1 MKIFSRKL
9 SKKERAQSMVEFALI
24 FPLLLLIT
32 YGIIE
37 MGRMLF
43 IYVALTNAAR
53 EGARHGAAAG
63 DVDDLT
69 RTPHYADC
77 EGILEAVHRSAIL
90 SQLDDSDINIDYDHG
105 PDTGVF
111 AENCPPYDSD
121 GNDLVRLRDRIVVSV
136 EGRYDP
142 ILPTGFL
149 GFDGFDI
156 HAENARTIL
165 LNIEIVGTPPPSAYT
180 VTPTRTNSPTP
191 TITHTPTPT
200 ATSTNTP
207 TMTPTSTNTPTPTNT
222 EIGAP
227 TWTPTSTGT
236 RTATPTNTPTV
247 TKTPSCII
255 GSGPLGFDVTEPE
268 YSVTWVITNIGA
280 DPVRMVLNSITWP
293 DLVNPKP
300 RISNIQVDGIDVWTN
315 TPGIDASPLTVC
327 EASEGCAELYNS
339 GLPGNRQLNPGQSV
353 EIKFIYSRVPPSGNY
368 SVNATFLNVTSG
380 GKCTAA
386 NAAILP

>member
-43 IYVALTNAAR
+43 IYIALTNAAR

-63 DVDDLT
+63 DIGDV
-69 RTPHYADC
+69 RIPHYADC
-77 EGILEAVHRSAIL
+77 EGILDAVHSSAFL
-90 SQLDDSDINIDYDHG
+90 TQLDDSAINIDYDHG
-105 PDTGVF
+105 PNTGVF

-121 GNDLVRLRDRIVVSV
+121 GNDLVRLKDRIVIEVN
-136 EGRYDP
+136 GRYDP
-142 ILPTGFL
+142 ILPTGFI
-149 GFDGFDI
+149 GFEGFDI
-156 HAENARTIL
+156 HAVNSRTIL
-165 LNIEIVGTPPPSAYT
+165 LNIEIKGTPPPSAFT
-180 VTPTRTNSPTP
+180 VTPTRTQPPPPTLTDTPPPPTLTDTP
-191 TITHTPTPT
+191 TQT
-200 ATSTNTP
+200 ATD
-207 TMTPTSTNTPTPTNT
+207 TPTPTNT

-227 TWTPTSTGT
+227 TWTPTNTGT
-236 RTATPTNTPTV
+236 PTATPTNTPTV

-255 GSGPLGFDVTEPE
+255 GSGPLGFDINEPE
-268 YSVTWVITNIGA
+268 YSVTWVVTNIGA
-280 DPVRMVLNSITWP
+280 DPVRMVLTNIIWP
-293 DLVNPKP
+293 GDVNPKP

-315 TPGIDASPLTVC
+315 TPGIDTPPLTVC
-327 EASEGCAELYNS
+327 EASEGCAELFNA

-353 EIKFIYSRVPPSGNY
+353 EIKFIMSRVPPSGSY
-368 SVNATFLNVTSG
+368 SLNATFLNVTSG

-386 NAAILP
+386 NSAILP